1 MENASVLNHN
11 SEILLR
17 AEEVAARL
25 RLGRSTVYDMIKSGQ
40 LPSLRVGRSVRVPLQ
55 ALTEWVASRTEV
67 GGDTAVL

>member
-67 GGDTAVL
+67 GDSGI